1 MSVDIIRKNGQTGI
15 ASRGDVVD
23 SARKL
28 NSEWSSH
35 GRWGQVLNYKLMTIL
50 VVLIC

>member
-1 MSVDIIRKNGQTGI
+1 MSVDIICKDGQTGV

-35 GRWGQVLNYKLMTIL
+35 GSMGSGLEL
-50 VVLIC
+50 